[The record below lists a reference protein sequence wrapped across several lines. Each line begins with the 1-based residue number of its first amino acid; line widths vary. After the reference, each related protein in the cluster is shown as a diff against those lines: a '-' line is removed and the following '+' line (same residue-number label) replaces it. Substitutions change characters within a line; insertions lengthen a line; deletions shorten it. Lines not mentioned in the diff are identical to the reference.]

1 MKLIKTLAFSM
12 IVLTSNAYAI
22 TDASK
27 IGANSGAMNYCYDN
41 FSDPSQN
48 SKYKILKLK
57 TYEKYRDLLSDE
69 RARALLMK
77 RAAEG
82 GDYLGDPLDKS
93 RCNSLR
99 KVLYIKYN

>member
-1 MKLIKTLAFSM
+1 MKLIKTLALSM
-12 IVLTSNAYAI
+12 IVLTANAYAI

-48 SKYKILKLK
+48 SKYKILKMK
-57 TYEKYRDLLSDE
+57 TYEKYRDLPSDE

-77 RAAEG
+77 RAAED
-82 GDYLGDPLDKS
+82 GDYLGDPLDKN
-93 RCNSLR
+93 RCNGLR
-99 KVLYIKYN
+99 KMLYIQYN